1 MQYTEFKGK
10 KISRLGFGT
19 MRLPMDAEGK
29 IVQETVN
36 QMMDYALSH
45 GVNYIDTAYKYH
57 GGDSEI
63 YTGRALARHPRE
75 SFYLADKMPTWLCQK
90 SEDVKAIFED
100 QLSKC
105 GVDYFDFY
113 LVHNI
118 DEETWPN
125 IVNLEIVPL
134 LLKEQAAGRIVHLGA
149 SFHCGTELF
158 REILT
163 RYGDVLE
170 FVQLQLN
177 YFDWEYEK
185 MEEFYQIARE
195 FDKPI
200 IVMEPV
206 RGGMLANP
214 MSEEARRLLDDAAST
229 PACKLPSGKGADY
242 AAYALKFV
250 DRLPGILTTLSGMST
265 PEQMEDNIRIFDAPA
280 MSDAEHDAAIAAGR
294 ALQNDILVPCTACNY
309 CDECP
314 SGIKISEIFSM
325 YNVAAAKGFH
335 NIWSSLSGQYNALEK
350 NAKDCI
356 QCGACESHCP
366 QKIKIIEEL
375 QKIDAKYAELEA
387 KGE

>member
-10 KISRLGFGT
+10 KISHLGFGT

-90 SEDVKAIFED
+90 KEDVKTIFED

-105 GVDYFDFY
+105 GVEYFDFY

-125 IVNLEIVPL
+125 IVNLDIVPL
-134 LLKEQAAGRIVHLGA
+134 LIKEQEAGRIIHLGA

-158 REILT
+158 REVLT
-163 RYGDVLE
+163 KYGDAME

-177 YFDWEYEK
+177 YFD
-185 MEEFYQIARE
+185 
-195 FDKPI
+195 
-200 IVMEPV
+200 
-206 RGGMLANP
+206 
-214 MSEEARRLLDDAAST
+214 
-229 PACKLPSGKGADY
+229 
-242 AAYALKFV
+242 
-250 DRLPGILTTLSGMST
+250 
-265 PEQMEDNIRIFDAPA
+265 
-280 MSDAEHDAAIAAGR
+280 
-294 ALQNDILVPCTACNY
+294 
-309 CDECP
+309 
-314 SGIKISEIFSM
+314 
-325 YNVAAAKGFH
+325 
-335 NIWSSLSGQYNALEK
+335 
-350 NAKDCI
+350 
-356 QCGACESHCP
+356 
-366 QKIKIIEEL
+366 
-375 QKIDAKYAELEA
+375 
-387 KGE
+387 